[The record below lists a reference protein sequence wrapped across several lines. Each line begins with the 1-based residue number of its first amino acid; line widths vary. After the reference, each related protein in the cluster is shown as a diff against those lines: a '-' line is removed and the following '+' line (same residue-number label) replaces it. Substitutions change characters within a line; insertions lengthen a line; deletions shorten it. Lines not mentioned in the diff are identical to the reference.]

1 VTETRPDGG
10 AIRVRGLAK
19 NHAGEHALK
28 GVDLD
33 VAAGTLFG
41 VIGADGAGKSTLLT
55 VLATLMD
62 ADAGEASVLGF
73 DLKRDFRAIR
83 RSLAFMPQRFSLYPD
98 LTVLENLDFFA
109 DLYDLS
115 TDEKKKRKAELLAFS
130 GLEPFGRRKA
140 GQLSGGMKQKLALSC
155 CLLHRPRLLLLDE
168 PTVGVDPVARRDFW
182 NMLKS
187 LQPEGI
193 TLLVSTPYMD
203 EAELC
208 DELLLMHQGK
218 MLATGSPGAMLKDY
232 PYALWSVSG
241 PKPLSFP
248 AEAPLPHGATLAYPS
263 GGSLRVAFEPGRQA
277 SGSVEGGEWWRFFP
291 GAAAAAP
298 RAPDIEDLFFALLS
312 RESDETKKAAA

>member
-1 VTETRPDGG
+1 VNEALPGER
-10 AIRVRGLAK
+10 AVRARGLAK
-19 NHAGEHALK
+19 NHAGERALK
-28 GVDLD
+28 GVDVE
-33 VAAGTLFG
+33 VAAGSLFG

-83 RSLAFMPQRFSLYPD
+83 QGLAFMPQRFSLYPD

-109 DLYDLS
+109 DLYALPAP
-115 TDEKKKRKAELLAFS
+115 EKKRRQAELLAFS
-130 GLEPFGRRKA
+130 GLEPFRDRKA
-140 GQLSGGMKQKLALSC
+140 GRLSGGMKQKLALSC

-187 LQPEGI
+187 LRSEGI

-203 EAELC
+203 EAQLC
-208 DELLLMHQGK
+208 DELLLLHQGK
-218 MLATGSPGAMLKDY
+218 MLATGSPRALLDGY

-248 AEAPLPHGATLAYPS
+248 AESALPDGAALAYPS
-263 GGSLRVAFEPGRQA
+263 GGSLHVAFERGREP
-277 SGSVEGGEWWRFFP
+277 SGEWWRFFP
-291 GAAAAAP
+291 GADAAAP
-298 RAPDIEDLFFALLS
+298 HAPDIEDLFFALLS
-312 RESDETKKAAA
+312 RESAA